1 MYTAVTRHIRVTV
14 EPAFLEDQS
23 EPEEHRFVWAYAI
36 RIDNEGPERV
46 QLLNRYWKIT
56 DGLGQVQEVRG
67 PGVVGEQPFIGP
79 GEHYE
84 YTSGCPLSTPSGF
97 MGGAYEM
104 RGAGGE
110 TFQVTVPTFSLDS
123 PHERANIH

>member
-1 MYTAVTRHIRVTV
+1 MYSAVTRHIRVTV
-14 EPAFLEDQS
+14 EPSFLEDQS
-23 EPEEHRFVWAYAI
+23 EPGEHRFVWAYAV

-56 DGLGQVQEVRG
+56 DALGQVQEVRG
-67 PGVVGEQPFIGP
+67 PGVVGEQPLIAP
-79 GEHYE
+79 GEYYE

-97 MGGAYEM
+97 MSGTYEM
-104 RGAGGE
+104 RGDGGE
-110 TFQVTVPTFSLDS
+110 LFHVTIPTFSLDS